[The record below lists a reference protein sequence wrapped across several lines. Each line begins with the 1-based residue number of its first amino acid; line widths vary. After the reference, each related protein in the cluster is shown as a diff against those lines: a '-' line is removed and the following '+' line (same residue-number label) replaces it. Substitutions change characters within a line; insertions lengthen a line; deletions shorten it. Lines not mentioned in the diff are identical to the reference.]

1 MLADSRHREKTF
13 IIGKKLSEQRK
24 KMLEFKKVFR
34 SQKKFSEIEKKNYGI
49 EKIFF

>member
-24 KMLEFKKVFR
+24 KMLEFKKSI
-34 SQKKFSEIEKKNYGI
+34 SQSK
-49 EKIFF
+49 KIF